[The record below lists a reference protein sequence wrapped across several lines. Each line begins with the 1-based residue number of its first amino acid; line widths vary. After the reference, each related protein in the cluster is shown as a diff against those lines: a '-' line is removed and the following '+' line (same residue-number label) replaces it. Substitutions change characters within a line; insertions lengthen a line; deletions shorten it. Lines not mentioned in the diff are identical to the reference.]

1 MTVDGLVRSYTL
13 VRPLV
18 PHPGQL
24 VPLVV
29 AIHGYTVDSTWMEKT
44 TQFDELAK
52 SARFIVVYPQGLN
65 NSWNAGSCCG
75 DNHNADVAFIR
86 ELLDRLVADDQV
98 NPNRVLVTGMSNGG
112 MMAHRLACD
121 LSDRILAIASVSG
134 ALTFM
139 DRRQVLKGARAI
151 GATALAAL
159 VPASVSAAQNDKVE

>member
-1 MTVDGLVRSYTL
+1 MRK
-13 VRPLV
+13 RW
-18 PHPGQL
+18 PGIFAT
-24 VPLVV
+24 V
-29 AIHGYTVDSTWMEKT
+29 AIST
-44 TQFDELAK
+44 AACGGS
-52 SARFIVVYPQGLN
+52 SATSPAHASPCRI
-65 NSWNAGSCCG
+65 
-75 DNHNADVAFIR
+75 
-86 ELLDRLVADDQV
+86 QV
-98 NPNRVLVTGMSNGG
+98 HHDG